1 MKSIPV
7 LIAFILFNVNVL
19 ISQAQISICTESTLS
34 SMVSPKRI
42 DKYTVLDSSLYQVTY
57 EVEIVNDTAQRTQ
70 KEKDIQVLLIG
81 EHISKFYSR
90 TLFESDS
97 VCSTLA
103 MKGQNYPSPP
113 NSNIPPAEIFK
124 DYTQNTLSITYRT
137 FCFGPTYLYVED
149 KIPFNWTIL
158 SERKK
163 VLTYNCQKA
172 TTTFR
177 GRDYI
182 AWFTTEIPI
191 SEGPYKFAGLPGL
204 ILHIYDTKGEFQ
216 YLCKGFQKTRTK
228 LPIKL
233 FSWKYETTTRAK
245 LNALLVRIHD
255 RSLDFA
261 KTNGIIVYK
270 KGQTGSPKPATINEP
285 CPFNPI
291 ELE

>member
-1 MKSIPV
+1 MS
-7 LIAFILFNVNVL
+7 NVIVL
-19 ISQAQISICTESTLS
+19 ISQAQVSICTESTLS
-34 SMVSPKRI
+34 GVVNSKRI
-42 DKYTVLDSSLYQVTY
+42 DKYTVLDSSLYQVIY
-57 EVEIVNDTAQRTQ
+57 EIEIVNDTAHRTQ
-70 KEKDIQVLLIG
+70 KEKDIQVLLVG
-81 EHISKFYSR
+81 KYVSKFYSR

-97 VCSTLA
+97 VCSALA
-103 MKGQNYPSPP
+103 LKGRNYPSPP
-113 NSNIPPAEIFK
+113 NSNIPPIEVFK
-124 DYTQNTLSITYRT
+124 NNTKNNLTITYRT

-149 KIPFNWTIL
+149 KIPFNWTVL

-163 VLTYNCQKA
+163 VLTYDCQKA
-172 TTTFR
+172 TCTFR

-204 ILHIYDTKGEFQ
+204 ILQIYDTKGEFQ

-233 FSWKYETTTRAK
+233 FSWKYEPTTRAK

-261 KTNGIIVYK
+261 KTSGIIVYK
-270 KGQTGSPKPATINEP
+270 KSQTGAPELTTKNEP